1 MSLLQRVRVAA
12 GTAMAGPAPQAPE
25 SASRAAAGFDH
36 VELPS
41 SDEGGGPTRL
51 SKREFD
57 ALPLQKRI
65 GLLVQGTLRF
75 YRADREV
82 PASEAMK
89 AAY

>member
-1 MSLLQRVRVAA
+1 MSLLERVRTAA
-12 GTAMAGPAPQAPE
+12 GSALGTPSPRPAKVDAP
-25 SASRAAAGFDH
+25 SATGFDH
-36 VELPS
+36 VEWPS
-41 SDEGGGPTRL
+41 DDGSGARTRL
-51 SKREFD
+51 SKIEFD

-82 PASEAMK
+82 PPSDAMR